1 MRDVRRLHL
10 SSFQN
15 SFLTRAI
22 RTMIASHRLLRMS
35 ATLGLCLVA
44 FGSARSQETKN
55 HSHME
60 PDTIVVSGSAKV
72 RAVPDLARINVGV
85 VTSAATAAAAL
96 AENNASMNALFGVI
110 KAQGVAEKDIR
121 TSNLSVQPQYSQPQP
136 GQRGEFVPRVVGYQV
151 TNTVYVTLR
160 EIAKL
165 GPMLDVLIANGANQV
180 YGISFDIDKSDELL
194 DKVRG
199 EAVANARKLAGLYCS
214 GDKVKPGRILQI
226 QESADDFGPRP
237 MMDRMGGMRAM
248 AMAAPAPVAAGESTL
263 EVRVKVAF
271 ELVPNE

>member
-1 MRDVRRLHL
+1 MTASFRLVRV
-10 SSFQN
+10 
-15 SFLTRAI
+15 
-22 RTMIASHRLLRMS
+22 MIISGA
-35 ATLGLCLVA
+35 CLAALVP
-44 FGSARSQETKN
+44 ARSQDTKGSSGVDKN
-55 HSHME
+55 M
-60 PDTIVVSGSAKV
+60 IVVTGSAEV

-96 AENNASMNALFGVI
+96 AENNQSMNALFAVI

-151 TNTVYVTLR
+151 SNTVYVTLR
-160 EIAKL
+160 QIDKL

-180 YGISFDIDKSDELL
+180 YGISFDIDKADELL

-199 EAVANARKLAGLYCS
+199 QAVADARRLAELYCS

-226 QESADDFGPRP
+226 EESGGDFGPRP
-237 MMDRMGGMRAM
+237 MMEKMGGMRAM
-248 AMAAPAPVAAGESTL
+248 AMAAPAPVAAGESSL
-263 EVRVKVAF
+263 EVRVRVAF
-271 ELVPNE
+271 SLEPRE